1 MKKFAF
7 IGAGSLQFT
16 STCVKDLLHF
26 DAFRPCEI
34 RLMDTN
40 EEHLKMIT
48 KVVERTAK
56 EMDCPECVIIP
67 TTDRVEALKDADG
80 VLVTVFNGDVD
91 VWRHEIEIPKKY
103 GIDVNVGDTRN
114 VAGIFRALRN

>member
-7 IGAGSLQFT
+7 IGAGSLHFT

-40 EEHLKMIT
+40 EDNLRMIT
-48 KVVERTAK
+48 KVIERTAK
-56 EMDCPECVIIP
+56 EMDCPECVI
-67 TTDRVEALKDADG
+67 VS
-80 VLVTVFNGDVD
+80 
-91 VWRHEIEIPKKY
+91 
-103 GIDVNVGDTRN
+103 
-114 VAGIFRALRN
+114 